1 MITLVLLGSFA
12 VLLILGIPISVS
24 LGVSSILALLASG
37 LGLGMIATNVF
48 AAISKFVL
56 LAIPF
61 FIVAGNIMEKT
72 GISHRLINLAQAFVG
87 HKRGGL
93 PIVCVIVSCFFAAIS
108 GSGPATVAALG
119 PII

>member
-1 MITLVLLGSFA
+1 
-12 VLLILGIPISVS
+12 
-24 LGVSSILALLASG
+24 
-37 LGLGMIATNVF
+37 
-48 AAISKFVL
+48 
-56 LAIPF
+56 
-61 FIVAGNIMEKT
+61 MEKT

-119 PII
+119 PIIIPAMVQAGYKASHTAALIAITGAIGVIIPPSPSIVIYA